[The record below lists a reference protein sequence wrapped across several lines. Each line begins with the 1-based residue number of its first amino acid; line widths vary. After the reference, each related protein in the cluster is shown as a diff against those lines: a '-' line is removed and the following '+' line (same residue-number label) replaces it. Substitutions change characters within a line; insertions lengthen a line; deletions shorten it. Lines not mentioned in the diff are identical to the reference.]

1 MSDEGFIT
9 LPSFVVIYSF
19 TPLDAK
25 QMTLTRTHFLAIA
38 WTLGILAAC
47 SIPGSDLP
55 KINIV
60 SFDKAAHFVVFAGFG
75 WLWMRALRGTPLRNT
90 GRVIVGGLAYAV
102 LTEIYQGFLPFDR
115 TPDPMDALANA
126 LGLLAAVLVYRMWKE
141 RLSSIKAP

>member
-1 MSDEGFIT
+1 MT
-9 LPSFVVIYSF
+9 F
-19 TPLDAK
+19 TRAHL
-25 QMTLTRTHFLAIA
+25 LALI

-55 KINIV
+55 KVNIV

-75 WLWMRALRGTPLRNT
+75 WLWAAALRGTLARKT
-90 GRVIVGGLAYAV
+90 GRVLAGGLAYAV

-126 LGLLAAVLVYRMWKE
+126 LGLLTAVLLYRLWKT
-141 RLSSIKAP
+141 RYASTPTS